1 MKKKLLL
8 TLAVVTVAGAMLMGC
23 ANDSANEATKEV
35 VETEADADVVIEDE
49 EAPLSDAVEED
60 ADAEDADAEDADAED
75 AEDETEVE
83 AAEFET
89 VEAFYTAEDN
99 KAQLDASLEMMKE
112 AVADTYADIEFNVTG
127 NEIEYV
133 YTLAEGVEIDAEQV
147 ESAFSEDAITAL
159 YESVEAECGVAP
171 EKIAYTYKSFDG
183 EVLVALEF

>member
-1 MKKKLLL
+1 MMKKNLFV
-8 TLAVVTVAGAMLMGC
+8 TLAVATLAGAMLMGC
-23 ANDSANEATKEV
+23 TSNAADQTTEV
-35 VETEADADVVIEDE
+35 VETEADVVVEDE
-49 EAPLSDAVEED
+49 EAPLADAVEEEADVEAD
-60 ADAEDADAEDADAED
+60 ADADA
-75 AEDETEVE
+75 ETEVE
-83 AAEFET
+83 ADAAEYET

-99 KAQLDASLEMMKE
+99 KAQLDASLDLMKE
-112 AVADTYADIEFNVTG
+112 AFSEVYSNIEFNVTG

>member
-60 ADAEDADAEDADAED
+60 ADAEDADAEDAD